1 MLKYTYEVSYMEYRR
16 ILAIGDMHG
25 HFTRLLSLFHKI
37 DFDPEQDFL
46 ILLGDY
52 IDRGNENM
60 RCFRWAMEMSEKKNV
75 IALRGNHEQMML
87 YYYMLGEEEAG
98 IWLPNGGNH
107 TKAELEAWIRRDPD
121 ALQKSLEFIARR
133 PFYHQMF
140 INGKEYIFCH
150 AGLKPGVP
158 LEKQGED
165 SLLWIRNEFYLN
177 YTGTAE
183 VIVGHTPTPYLIPD
197 RYYPIR
203 LKNHITILDTGSFL
217 PHGKISCVD
226 VLNDKIWQSDAD

>member
-1 MLKYTYEVSYMEYRR
+1 MKYRR

-37 DFDPEQDFL
+37 NFDSEQDLL

-87 YYYMLGEEEAG
+87 YYYMLGEEESS
-98 IWLPNGGNH
+98 IWLPNGGSY
-107 TKAELEAWIRRDPD
+107 TKIEMEAWIKREPD
-121 ALQKSLEFIARR
+121 ALQKALEFIGQR
-133 PFYHQMF
+133 PLYYQLFVDDQ
-140 INGKEYIFCH
+140 EYIFCH
-150 AGLKPGVP
+150 AGLKPDIP
-158 LEKQGED
+158 LEKQNEE
-165 SLLWIRNEFYLN
+165 SLLWIRSEFYEN
-177 YTGTAE
+177 YKGTAS
-183 VIVGHTPTPYLIPD
+183 VIVGHTPTAYLMPN

-203 LKNHITILDTGSFL
+203 LKNNITIIDTGSFL
-217 PHGKISCVD
+217 PEGRISCID
-226 VLNDKIWQSDAD
+226 ILSGTIWQSDPD